1 MSVHPTVTPHA
12 GAPFGVM
19 LRGALV
25 PSAACGVVTSIAY
38 AALRGP
44 SSGASAFM
52 GAVVAVAFFATGML
66 LLSRLVRSANPFAFL
81 AVGMAVYLGQVLA
94 LLVFMIAFR
103 DRAWVDGPALGI
115 AALVVTLTWQ
125 VFAIRAF
132 RAARLPV
139 YDEAALDP
147 VGGRS

>member
-1 MSVHPTVTPHA
+1 MSANPTAAPKA

-25 PSAACGVVTSIAY
+25 PSAVAGLVAVVAY
-38 AALRGP
+38 AVLRGP
-44 SSGASAFM
+44 ASGLSALL
-52 GAVVAVAFFATGML
+52 GSVVAVGFFATGML

-94 LLVFMIAFR
+94 LLLFMLAFR

-115 AALVVTLTWQ
+115 AALVVTLAWQ

-132 RAARLPV
+132 RAARFPV
-139 YDEAALDP
+139 YDDALP
-147 VGGRS
+147 EPAGGRS

>member
-1 MSVHPTVTPHA
+1 MSVHPTGTPHA

-19 LRGALV
+19 LRGALL
-25 PSAACGVVTSIAY
+25 PSAGVGVIT
-38 AALRGP
+38 AALYAVFGGLA
-44 SSGASAFM
+44 SGGSALL
-52 GAVVAVAFFATGML
+52 GAAVAVGFFATGMV

-94 LLVFMIAFR
+94 LLLFMIVFR

-132 RAARLPV
+132 RAARFPV
-139 YDEAALDP
+139 YDETVGEPL
-147 VGGRS
+147 GGRP